1 MKLASKTASKYHRI
15 SSDAAEYSALTEVFA
30 VYETPAT
37 AATLGGAF
45 ALLLR
50 SSLEEVNC

>member
-1 MKLASKTASKYHRI
+1 MKLASKTASKHHRI
-15 SSDAAEYSALTEVFA
+15 SSDAAEHSALTEVFA

>member
-1 MKLASKTASKYHRI
+1 MKLASKTASKHHRI
-15 SSDAAEYSALTEVFA
+15 SSDAAEHSALTEVFA

-37 AATLGGAF
+37 AASGAAF